1 MKKGLAA
8 AFFVTV
14 FAHSVLPASAYTQ
27 LFAFGDSLSDAGN
40 LFQVTGSPPAPDFMG
55 HASDGPTWVEGLS
68 LQLNLSSL
76 TPGLL
81 GGNDF
86 AFAGAQSGQTDANP
100 NLLGGTTTP
109 NPTRMFDLDPRVMAY
124 HNAHPNP
131 VPGALYTL
139 DIGANDIFA
148 ALTTFPTDPSEI
160 TTEFY

>member
-8 AFFVTV
+8 AFFVTA

-27 LFAFGDSLSDAGN
+27 LFAF
-40 LFQVTGSPPAPDFMG
+40 
-55 HASDGPTWVEGLS
+55 
-68 LQLNLSSL
+68 
-76 TPGLL
+76 
-81 GGNDF
+81 
-86 AFAGAQSGQTDANP
+86 AGAQGGQTDANP

-109 NPTRMFDLDPRVMAY
+109 NPTRMFDLDAQVTAY

-139 DIGANDIFA
+139 DIGADDIFA